1 MENVLTKVTK
11 VDDAEQLLEGMPVLI
26 DDTSLAQCID
36 LTGKDLW
43 GLLKSATREDA
54 GSPGSLYRK
63 IHIPKKSG
71 KVRVLYAPTGP
82 LKAVQS
88 KIRDRILD
96 KAPKSSTSVA
106 YRKGVCPGDT
116 AKAIAG
122 APVILQ
128 LDIKDFFPS
137 ILQSQVRKYFL
148 SIGYGEY
155 VSNLLGG
162 LLCVKDGK
170 RRFVPQGGTASP
182 MLANRIAEMLID
194 PAVEGELPE
203 GWCYLRYCD
212 NLYIWPKKGTEYK
225 AVSHKDLLSRI
236 RQAIGLT
243 GFSTHKGSIV
253 PYYRR
258 QKLLGLTV
266 NVKANMPRERYKLL
280 RACLYNCSKLG
291 LESQLENSAALGF
304 ETLGDRRADV
314 LRFKAFLSG
323 ILNYYKDYITQHR
336 YEQLKGWYLEASG
349 EEEANSE
356 CS

>member
-1 MENVLTKVTK
+1 MTLLTKITK
-11 VDDAEQLLEGMPVLI
+11 VDDTTELLEGLPIIV
-26 DDTSLAQCID
+26 DDTSLAQKLD
-36 LTGKDLW
+36 LSGKDLW
-43 GLLKSATREDA
+43 GLLKAATREDA
-54 GSPGSLYRK
+54 GSGNSLYQK
-63 IHIPKKSG
+63 IYIPKKSG
-71 KVRVLYAPTGP
+71 KVRVLYAPSGP
-82 LKAVQS
+82 LKAVQT
-88 KIRDRILD
+88 KIRERILD
-96 KAPKSSTSVA
+96 QAPKSSTSVA

-203 GWCYLRYCD
+203 GWSYLRYCD

-225 AVSHKDLLSRI
+225 SVSHKDLLSRI

-291 LESQLENSAALGF
+291 LESQLTNSSALGF
-304 ETLGDRRADV
+304 EALGDRKADI

-323 ILNYYKDYITQHR
+323 MLNYYGDYLTQHKYR
-336 YEQLKGWYLEASG
+336 QLRNWYLEACG
-349 EEEANSE
+349 EDTGSAAN
-356 CS
+356 